1 MGRPLLLEELGNI
14 INANRIQAMSE
25 NNKPSLLIVDDEPD
39 VLFSLVAL
47 LRRDFQVFTA
57 ESGAQALEVLQ
68 QHPIHVI
75 MTDQR
80 MPSMTG
86 VELMSRVRTEF
97 PEAIRIVF
105 TGYADIRAVVFAINT
120 GGLYRY
126 LTKPWDPDELVEL
139 LKEAA
144 AKHDELVAQAQLHE
158 SLSDYLDDASQLIRV
173 ADSSE
178 LGVSFA
184 EQFQLKTQRLRN
196 YLSNIQGDS

>member
-1 MGRPLLLEELGNI
+1 MNE
-14 INANRIQAMSE
+14 NRIQSMVE

-39 VLFSLVAL
+39 VVFSLVAL

-57 ESGAQALEVLQ
+57 ESGAQALEVLLK
-68 QHPIHVI
+68 HPIHVI

-86 VELMSRVRTEF
+86 VELMSRVRAEF
-97 PEAIRIVF
+97 PDAIRIIF
-105 TGYADIRAVVFAINT
+105 TGYADIRAVVYAINT

-139 LKEAA
+139 LKGAA
-144 AKHDELVAQAQLHE
+144 AKHDELVAQAQLHA
-158 SLSDYLDDASQLIRV
+158 SLRDYLDDASQLIKV

-178 LGVSFA
+178 LGVGFA

-196 YLSNIQGDS
+196 YLANIQGNS